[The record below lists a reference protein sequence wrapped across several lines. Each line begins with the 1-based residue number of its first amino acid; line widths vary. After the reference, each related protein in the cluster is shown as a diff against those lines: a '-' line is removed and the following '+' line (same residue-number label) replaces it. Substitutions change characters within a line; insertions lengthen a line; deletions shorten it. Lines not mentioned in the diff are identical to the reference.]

1 MALPTPK
8 EIQYQE
14 EHIHDDRS
22 GNIVTSH
29 AICITIAVIAV
40 LLRLISRRMIK
51 ASIQADD
58 WMIIV
63 ALVRSSPGH
72 CAEVGLLRARQLIR
86 SV

>member
-1 MALPTPK
+1 MALPNAE

-29 AICITIAVIAV
+29 AICIAIAAIAV
-40 LLRLISRRMIK
+40 LLRLISRRMCK

-63 ALVRSSPGH
+63 ALVRLSWASVPG
-72 CAEVGLLRARQLIR
+72 RQLTR

>member
-1 MALPTPK
+1 MALPTSE

-29 AICITIAVIAV
+29 AICIALAAIAV
-40 LLRLISRRMIK
+40 LLRLIARRMCK
-51 ASIQADD
+51 ASIRADD

-63 ALVRSSPGH
+63 ALVRLPLG
-72 CAEVGLLRARQLIR
+72 
-86 SV
+86 